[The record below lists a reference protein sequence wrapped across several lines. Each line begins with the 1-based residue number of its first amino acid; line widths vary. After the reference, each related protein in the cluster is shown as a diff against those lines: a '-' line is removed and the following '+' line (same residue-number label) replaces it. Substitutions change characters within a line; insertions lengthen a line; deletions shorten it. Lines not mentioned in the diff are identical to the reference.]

1 MNYIVMMPAA
11 GSGQRMGAGYNKL
24 FLMLGNKPILIHTLE
39 VFENDPAC
47 IGVFLAVKQ
56 EEQSE
61 IQAVLDQYGIAKV
74 LRFVDGGSERQYSVA
89 ACIDSYNGN
98 DIVLVHD
105 AARPFIHPAV
115 ITELVRTAAKHGA
128 AIAGVQAKDTMKLAP
143 LGVVEETV
151 DRETLWIIQTPQA
164 FQIEVLRKASNQAK
178 KDSFLGT
185 DESMLVE
192 RIGYPVRIV
201 ESTYDNVK
209 MTTQEDIVFG
219 EILLERQ
226 RKSKLKEGEK

>member
-11 GSGQRMGAGYNKL
+11 GSGQRMGAGFNKL

-39 VFENDPAC
+39 VFENDLAC
-47 IGVFLAVKQ
+47 VEILLAVKQ

-61 IQAVLDQYGIAKV
+61 IQAALNQYGITKV
-74 LRFVDGGSERQYSVA
+74 TRLVDGGSERQYSVA
-89 ACIDSYNGN
+89 ACIEAYDGD

-105 AARPFIHPAV
+105 AARPFIQQAV
-115 ITELVRTAAKHGA
+115 IKDLVSTAAKYGA
-128 AIAGVQAKDTMKLAP
+128 SIAGVQAKDTMKLAP
-143 LGVVEETV
+143 LGIVEKTV

-178 KDSFLGT
+178 EDGFLGT

-192 RIGYPVRIV
+192 RLGYPVRIV
-201 ESTYDNVK
+201 QSTYDNVK

-219 EILLERQ
+219 EILLKRQ
-226 RKSKLKEGEK
+226 RESKLKEDEI